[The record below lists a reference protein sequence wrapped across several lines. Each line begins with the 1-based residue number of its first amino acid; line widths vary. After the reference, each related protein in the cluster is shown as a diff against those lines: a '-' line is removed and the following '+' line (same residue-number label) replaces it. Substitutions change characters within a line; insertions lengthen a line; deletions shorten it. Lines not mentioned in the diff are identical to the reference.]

1 MKTKYALFY
10 DFHTSTVIPDV
21 GKNFDV
27 EKFTDN
33 LRECGID
40 FLTWHARCNQ
50 GNAYYD
56 TKYGYRHP
64 SLEFDLFGRIAESCH
79 GKGIRISA
87 YLNGGLSDEELLRNP
102 SWMRIAP
109 DGHCLLPRK

>member
-40 FLTWHARCNQ
+40 FHDMAGTLQ
-50 GNAYYD
+50 
-56 TKYGYRHP
+56 
-64 SLEFDLFGRIAESCH
+64 
-79 GKGIRISA
+79 SA
-87 YLNGGLSDEELLRNP
+87 MLL
-102 SWMRIAP
+102 
-109 DGHCLLPRK
+109 

>member
-79 GKGIRISA
+79 GKGIRISD
-87 YLNGGLSDEELLRNP
+87 N
-102 SWMRIAP
+102 I
-109 DGHCLLPRK
+109 K